1 MKHLDLF
8 SGIGGFALAAQW
20 SGIETVAF
28 CEKDDFCRSVLRKH
42 WPGKPVYRDIKELS
56 GEQLQSDGIS
66 ADVLTGGFPC
76 QPYSVA
82 GDRRGKGDDRDLWPE
97 MLRIIREMEPAW
109 VVGENVRGIIGMELD
124 QVLSDLEESDYSCES
139 FVVPA
144 CAVDAPH
151 RRDRLWIV
159 GYTEDNGCDR
169 GSEGVGREG
178 TESQQDESQLEIWS
192 QLSGPGSDVAD
203 TESER
208 VQRHRAG
215 GEQKPYTHEGQAL
228 SLCRGERPRET
239 YWSAEPDVGRV
250 ANGIPRRVD
259 RLKGLGNAIVPQIA
273 MQIGLVIK
281 AVHDNE

>member
-42 WPGKPVYRDIKELS
+42 WPGRPVYRDIKELS

-97 MLRIIREMEPAW
+97 MLRIIREVEPAW
-109 VVGENVRGIIGMELD
+109 VVGENVRGIIGMERD
-124 QVLSDLEESDYSCES
+124 QVLSDLEESDYSCEA

-151 RRDRLWIV
+151 RRERVWIV
-159 GYTEDNGCDR
+159 ANSNGKGLQVPKQKDPER
-169 GSEGVGREG
+169 KNWKLERSGSFGISR
-178 TESQQDESQLEIWS
+178 W
-192 QLSGPGSDVAD
+192 P
-203 TESER
+203 
-208 VQRHRAG
+208 
-215 GEQKPYTHEGQAL
+215 
-228 SLCRGERPRET
+228 
-239 YWSAEPDVGRV
+239 AEPGVLRISHGV
-250 ANGIPRRVD
+250 PNRVD
-259 RLKGLGNAIVPQIA
+259 RLKSLGNAVVPQIPYV
-273 MQIGLVIK
+273 IFEVIK
-281 AVHDNE
+281 DVESQRLEISS